1 MKAYGDLLKKLRLE
15 RGLAQRALA
24 REIGLNPTLVNR
36 SEAGDR
42 APAGPDEIAAI
53 ARALKLTDGE
63 FDQLLGSA
71 GYWPAAYITV
81 GPGDPTLYAVAT
93 ILADL
98 SLPDEVK
105 RELRLAIETIVRA
118 VIVSQRA
125 TRSDEKRSSPR
136 SESPSG

>member
-42 APAGPDEIAAI
+42 APASADEIAAI
-53 ARALKLTDGE
+53 GRALRLTDAE
-63 FDQLLGSA
+63 LDQLLGSA
-71 GYWPAAYITV
+71 GYWPAAYVTV

-93 ILADL
+93 ALADG
-98 SLPDEVK
+98 SLPAEVK
-105 RELRLAIETIVRA
+105 RELRQAIEAVARA
-118 VIVSQRA
+118 VLVSHQSAR
-125 TRSDEKRSSPR
+125 TPE
-136 SESPSG
+136 